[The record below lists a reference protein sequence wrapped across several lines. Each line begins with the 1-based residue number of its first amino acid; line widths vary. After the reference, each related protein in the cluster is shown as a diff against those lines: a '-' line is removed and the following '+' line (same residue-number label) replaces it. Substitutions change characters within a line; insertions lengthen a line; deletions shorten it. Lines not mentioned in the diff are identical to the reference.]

1 MSPLPEFRHVQ
12 ETDWKRSRTILQQQN
27 LLSRTSSRQ
36 AIEDIRDDSSS
47 LLVLYDSQSF
57 MTARTET
64 MTGSSKL
71 SVDFSFDEEL
81 LQHKAYKKTLRSLM
95 RHRAAKSMSLM
106 PRRFQRP
113 ELGSTALSAIDRRS
127 RSADRNAF
135 TFIGCGSGLEQLL
148 WMLGPDTYPT
158 YSLRERTAT
167 SHSIYRSMVDG
178 LNVDQ
183 QTFMQYLNTMEIPE
197 SLDGVAVAY
206 PCVMPAIRGFASK
219 YGFTHEFSQSSMS

>member
-1 MSPLPEFRHVQ
+1 
-12 ETDWKRSRTILQQQN
+12 
-27 LLSRTSSRQ
+27 
-36 AIEDIRDDSSS
+36 
-47 LLVLYDSQSF
+47 

-64 MTGSSKL
+64 MTGTSKL

-81 LQHKAYKKTLRSLM
+81 LQHRAYKKTLRSLM

-127 RSADRNAF
+127 RSADGNAF

-148 WMLGPDTYPT
+148 WTLGPDAYPR
-158 YSLRERTAT
+158 YSLRERAAARD
-167 SHSIYRSMVDG
+167 SIYRSMIDG

-183 QTFMQYLNTMEIPE
+183 QKFMQYLNAAPYDRNTETPE

-206 PCVMPAIRGFASK
+206 PRVMKVVRDCASK
-219 YGFTHEFSQSSMS
+219 YGFSHKFSHSPMS